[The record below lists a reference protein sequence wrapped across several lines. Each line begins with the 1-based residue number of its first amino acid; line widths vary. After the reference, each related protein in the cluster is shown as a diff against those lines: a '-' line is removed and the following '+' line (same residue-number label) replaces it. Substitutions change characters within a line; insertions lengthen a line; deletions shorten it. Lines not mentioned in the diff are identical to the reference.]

1 MNTIWVTHR
10 HKHNSRSLVSAG
22 ATSSGDNTYPKHFDC
37 WPLFGSLTS
46 ICIRKLSV
54 ALCNQTFYIMF
65 LQWCAWMIVQCNKP
79 KQVCASFRA
88 QGRERLTE
96 AQMWAKQL
104 RLRLTDLTKNP
115 MRFGEEWGSPWS
127 VWPVF
132 SKPHPTKRFD
142 IFCSL
147 QVCSAVEL
155 KHGRKKI
162 SSAQGFLPC
171 LPCSSWTID
180 VSQVQKANFQPS
192 KAKFPARKTN

>member
-1 MNTIWVTHR
+1 MNTIWVTHT
-10 HKHNSRSLVSAG
+10 HKHNSQSLVSVG

-46 ICIRKLSV
+46 ICIRKVSV

-104 RLRLTDLTKNP
+104 RLRLTDLTKKP
-115 MRFGEEWGSPWS
+115 PAFRRRVRFSLKCLTRLFQTTSHETVWHFVLTSS
-127 VWPVF
+127 VL
-132 SKPHPTKRFD
+132 SR
-142 IFCSL
+142 
-147 QVCSAVEL
+147 
-155 KHGRKKI
+155 
-162 SSAQGFLPC
+162 
-171 LPCSSWTID
+171 WT
-180 VSQVQKANFQPS
+180 Q
-192 KAKFPARKTN
+192 TW